1 MCRTSRDSLVGGG
14 PDAGAQPRPSD
25 EVVSAR
31 QGGDTVPCV
40 ADGDRSHR
48 VLVADDD
55 RDTVDTLSALVALWG
70 HDVRVA
76 YGGGAVLEVALAF
89 QPDVLLLDVAMPKP
103 DGCYVAQQLRRD
115 ASFEGTLLVAITGYA
130 DEAHRLL
137 GEEAGFDH
145 YLVKPVD
152 PSTVEWLLLREQRR
166 LAGSQGAPGHAADV
180 GPSGPR

>member
-14 PDAGAQPRPSD
+14 PDAQTQPRPSD

-31 QGGDTVPCV
+31 QGGDPAKCV
-40 ADGDRSHR
+40 ADGDRSLR

-76 YGGGAVLEVALAF
+76 YDGAAVLEMASAF

-103 DGCYVAQQLRRD
+103 DGCYLAQQLRRE
-115 ASFEGTLLVAITGYA
+115 APFQSILLVAITGYG

-152 PSTVEWLLLREQRR
+152 PSTVERLLLRERRR
-166 LAGSQGAPGHAADV
+166 LAGSRGAPRHAADV